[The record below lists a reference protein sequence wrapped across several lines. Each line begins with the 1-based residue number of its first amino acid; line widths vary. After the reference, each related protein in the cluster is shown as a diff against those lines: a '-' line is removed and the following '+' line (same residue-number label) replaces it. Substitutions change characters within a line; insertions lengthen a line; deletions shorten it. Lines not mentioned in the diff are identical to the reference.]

1 MSPVV
6 SDRSLGNAQTRMT
19 PAMDASE
26 VVFETE
32 WFNVERQSHDDIEAL
47 QGKPYYRINTPD
59 GVIVLAL
66 TSGNKIVLVEQ
77 FRPVLG
83 RRTLEV
89 PAGAVDPHET
99 PEAARELYE
108 EAGYV
113 CESMPG
119 RQLWRCLQ
127 MQLTSGQLMASRL
140 NARLFSF
147 LGVGATRH
155 PSYVPK
161 EDIKVHLVS
170 PAELKHLALSEQFG
184 QYAALALLV
193 LADWK
198 AGASLTR
205 PEVP

>member
-99 PEAARELYE
+99 PEEAAARELYE

-113 CESMPG
+113 CESM
-119 RQLWRCLQ
+119 

>member
-1 MSPVV
+1 M
-6 SDRSLGNAQTRMT
+6 DT
-19 PAMDASE
+19 PE
-26 VVFETE
+26 IVFQTE
-32 WFNVERQSHDDIEAL
+32 WFSVERQSYDDIEAL
-47 QGKPYYRINTPD
+47 QGKPYYRINAPD

-66 TSGNKIVLVEQ
+66 TPDNRIVLVEQ
-77 FRPVLG
+77 FRPALG

-99 PEAARELYE
+99 PVEAAVRELFE
-108 EAGYV
+108 ETGYT
-113 CESMPG
+113 CESLT
-119 RQLWRCLQ
+119 QLS
-127 MQLTSGQLMASRL
+127 SGQLMASRL
-140 NARLFSF
+140 NARQFSF
-147 LGVGATRH
+147 LGAGATRH

-161 EDIKVHLVS
+161 EDIKVNLVS
-170 PAELKHLALSEQFG
+170 PAELKRLTLSEQFG

>member
-1 MSPVV
+1 M
-6 SDRSLGNAQTRMT
+6 DT
-19 PAMDASE
+19 PE
-26 VVFETE
+26 IVFQTE
-32 WFNVERQSHDDIEAL
+32 WFNVERQSHGDIDAL
-47 QGKPYYRINTPD
+47 HGKPYYRINAPD

-66 TSGNKIVLVEQ
+66 TPGNKIVLVEQ

-99 PEAARELYE
+99 PEEAAARELYE

-113 CESMPG
+113 CENMS
-119 RQLWRCLQ
+119 
-127 MQLTSGQLMASRL
+127 QLTSGQLMASRL

-161 EDIKVHLVS
+161 EDINVHLVS
-170 PAELKHLALSEQFG
+170 PAELKQLALSEQFG

-205 PEVP
+205 PEVQ

>member
-1 MSPVV
+1 
-6 SDRSLGNAQTRMT
+6 
-19 PAMDASE
+19 MDASE

-66 TSGNKIVLVEQ
+66 TPSNKIVLVEQ
-77 FRPVLG
+77 FRPALG
-83 RRTLEV
+83 RHTLEV

-99 PEAARELYE
+99 PAEAAVRELYE

-113 CESMPG
+113 CESMT
-119 RQLWRCLQ
+119 
-127 MQLTSGQLMASRL
+127 QLTNGQLMASRL

-170 PAELKHLALSEQFG
+170 PAELKQLALSEQFG

-205 PEVP
+205 PEVQ